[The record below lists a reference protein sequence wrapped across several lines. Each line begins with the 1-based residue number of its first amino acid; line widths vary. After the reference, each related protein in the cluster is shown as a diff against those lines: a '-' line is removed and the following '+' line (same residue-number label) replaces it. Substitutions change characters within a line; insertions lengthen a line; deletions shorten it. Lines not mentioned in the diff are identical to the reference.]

1 MSKHTLSASIL
12 KLATVNASILLVGF
26 VVIELIF
33 GSWVHAGKLD
43 RLNLICDATIEYE
56 LHGLYPSDSDTA
68 IYTRDPWCLRGGYDR
83 VSDIDLLTVGGSTTD
98 QRYITDGATWQ
109 DTLQEEFR
117 KTGTRISIANA
128 GVDGQSTYGH
138 LMSFEHWLPEI
149 DSLRP
154 SWILFYVGVNDM
166 FKSAGYAFDRLFD
179 DSLQRSSPVEKVK
192 KSIRKRSALFYLYR
206 TARGAVQAH
215 AYGLDHRYTD
225 PFATDGWVEEPLI
238 SDHEKVLAPQL
249 GAYAKRLRM
258 LCERARDMGST
269 PIFVTQPSRVFK
281 LEGDRIRGTSKNLE
295 IGDLRFNG
303 VDYYHFL
310 GVLNA
315 KTLEIARECGALGL
329 DLASELTF
337 DPEADFYDRI
347 HNTPS
352 GARRIGR
359 YLHAKLRPVLA
370 SSQRRATGGEW
381 AVHRENKP
389 LLRSEGAVSDILTNW
404 GPERR

>member
-1 MSKHTLSASIL
+1 MSKRTLSASIL

-33 GSWVHAGKLD
+33 GSWIHAGKLD

-238 SDHEKVLAPQL
+238 SDHEKVLRPSW
-249 GAYAKRLRM
+249 
-258 LCERARDMGST
+258 EPT
-269 PIFVTQPSRVFK
+269 PNACACSANVPETWVRRPSSS
-281 LEGDRIRGTSKNLE
+281 LS
-295 IGDLRFNG
+295 
-303 VDYYHFL
+303 
-310 GVLNA
+310 
-315 KTLEIARECGALGL
+315 
-329 DLASELTF
+329 
-337 DPEADFYDRI
+337 
-347 HNTPS
+347 
-352 GARRIGR
+352 
-359 YLHAKLRPVLA
+359 LHASSSWRVTGSAALRRTSRSVTSDSTESTITTSSGFSTRRLSRSPENAVRWGSIWQA
-370 SSQRRATGGEW
+370 S
-381 AVHRENKP
+381 
-389 LLRSEGAVSDILTNW
+389 
-404 GPERR
+404 